1 MRHLAVVA
9 NVVLFLFTGMAMATD
24 GVSAEPAYIA
34 FTVLMVL
41 TPVATILA
49 FVGSARW
56 WPRRREVVERGVAIA
71 NVVLLASLGCAFV
84 DQYPHPDESGF
95 VAFVVVAA
103 ATPLLSAVVLFFGV
117 RMAPAR
123 SA

>member
-1 MRHLAVVA
+1 MRTLAVVA
-9 NVVLFLFTGMAMATD
+9 NVVLSLFTAMAIAGD

-34 FTVLMVL
+34 FTILMVL
-41 TPVATILA
+41 TPLATMLA
-49 FVGSARW
+49 LVGSARW
-56 WPRRREVVERGVAIA
+56 WPRQRQVVERGVAIA
-71 NVVLLASLGCAFV
+71 NVVLLACLVCAFV

-103 ATPLLSAVVLFFGV
+103 VTPLLSSVVLFLGA
-117 RMAPAR
+117 RAAPPC